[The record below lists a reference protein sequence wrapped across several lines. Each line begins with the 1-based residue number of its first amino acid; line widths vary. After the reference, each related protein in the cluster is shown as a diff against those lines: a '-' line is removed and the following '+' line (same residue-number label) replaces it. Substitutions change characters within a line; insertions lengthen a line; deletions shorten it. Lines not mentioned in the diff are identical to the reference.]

1 MERIKC
7 DKEVKRSEEVK
18 KVCRCAASLK
28 LQENKSILAKQFYRF
43 SLQIQV
49 GCVGREFRSTQ

>member
-28 LQENKSILAKQFYRF
+28 LQKNKSILAKQFYRF

-49 GCVGREFRSTQ
+49 GCVG